1 MMLKIFINF
10 IQGSPW
16 RDRVSLAI
24 LDLQEKGI
32 IQMLYDKWW
41 KSGLTCIRDEIK
53 VSELV

>member
-1 MMLKIFINF
+1 MLKIFINF